1 MTDRLQYWQR
11 ARLIFGAELGS
22 REKLVLLAISD
33 HLGSNDTAWPSVPR
47 LMRRCGA
54 GRNTV
59 LRGLKELEDI
69 GAIKVHRPAG
79 GSNRYQIQIAW
90 LQSNQSQYGTSADM
104 EPVPDRDPPSPNMGL
119 PPVSDWDHPSPN
131 MGPKG
136 DQEGN
141 QKKEIKKE
149 IKTARKTKA
158 SKNSKLTLP
167 QVKAVPI
174 PDGLPDGYLAAFERW
189 VDVRSGDHW
198 RKAASQ
204 TEAFHAKMLKAHQQR
219 KDVMAALARAHE
231 LGWSGIKAG
240 WMDDLP
246 IQVSVDPDKPRRAM
260 KSRAELLADY
270 HRTLEIS

>member
-1 MTDRLQYWQR
+1 MKYWER
-11 ARLIFGAELGS
+11 GRLIFGAELAS

-33 HLGSNDTAWPSVPR
+33 HLGSNDSAWPSLPR
-47 LMRRCGA
+47 LAKRCGMT
-54 GRNTV
+54 RRTIIRSIEWLETHEV
-59 LRGLKELEDI
+59 LIVNRVT
-69 GAIKVHRPAG
+69 GA
-79 GSNRYQIQIAW
+79 SNRYQIDTEW
-90 LQSNQSQYGTSADM
+90 LKAHQCQPDTRDTESPVTQSHPPGVTESPLPVTQSHGGGVTES
-104 EPVPDRDPPSPNMGL
+104 
-119 PPVSDWDHPSPN
+119 
-131 MGPKG
+131 PKG

-246 IQVSVDPDKPRRAM
+246 IQVSVDPDKPRRSM